1 MRFRSVPGRLPLFL
15 LTLSFLAGLPARAG
29 VLLDLRS
36 GTAESLDDVLSQGFT
51 LIYSEEDCAA
61 CRKYLH
67 SLKNCLPEITSKIR
81 YVSTDP
87 ASRAKKWASSLP
99 PGSTVY
105 LMKNRKEFS
114 FLFAT
119 PTTQTAKARKV
130 GPLSCEDIKGIQ
142 P

>member
-1 MRFRSVPGRLPLFL
+1 MIFRTARAIPLSL
-15 LTLSFLAGLPARAG
+15 LTLSCLAGLPARAG
-29 VLLDLRS
+29 LLLDLRS
-36 GTAESLDDVLSQGFT
+36 GTAERVEDVLSQGFT
-51 LIYSEEDCAA
+51 LLYMEEDCAS
-61 CRKYLH
+61 CRRYLRL
-67 SLKNCLPEITSKIR
+67 LKDCPSELTAKVR

-99 PGSTVY
+99 PGSKVY
-105 LMKNRKEFS
+105 LMKDRKNFS

-130 GPLSCEDIKGIQ
+130 GVLSCDGLEGVQ